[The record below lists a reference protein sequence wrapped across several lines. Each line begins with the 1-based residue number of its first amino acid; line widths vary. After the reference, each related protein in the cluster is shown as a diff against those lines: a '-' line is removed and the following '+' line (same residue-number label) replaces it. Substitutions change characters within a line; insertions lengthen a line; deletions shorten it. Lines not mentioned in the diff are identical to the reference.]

1 MRHSF
6 QILILCFLIIISLLL
21 YTLREN
27 DNNAATSSV
36 SWEKYDDSFSKLMH
50 ISVMLNQMQHLTR
63 IYLATTTTDDFFKM
77 DELIIAASTA
87 RSTYIKYYLEL
98 ERMNLDMIE
107 KQYLKNINIQAGKI
121 RLAQLSYDEILT
133 QRTPI
138 KERLD
143 LAIKTIISPQNK
155 NQALMQNFLQYIR
168 ANTISNSSVYHENEE
183 RGRNKTKR
191 LQLTTIYL
199 TFFLGI
205 FSVLI
210 IFKGQKTISDKN
222 KALSKAES
230 FLHSTINSTPIA
242 LIILNKTGQIIMA
255 NNNAAKLFEYSQ
267 EQLITMNIS
276 ALIPED
282 IRKKHHHLL
291 HNYSYK
297 PTSRE
302 MNSGLDITALRQ
314 SGQIFPAEIGL
325 SPVDGQDELY
335 IACSIKDITAQ
346 KAMENEIIENKNKA
360 VLANQAKSEF
370 LANVSHELRT
380 PLHAILS
387 FSRLGLTSLNKQSKI
402 SSEPKLENYF
412 NKILISGEK
421 LLGFINDLLDSAKFE
436 SGKMDLE
443 YVSYDIAR
451 LVESFINEQEA
462 RILELEIRLSVTTS
476 SYNHSAYYDK
486 HYIGQAINN
495 LISNAIKYSP
505 QGGCIDISIT
515 SCQYNEQDAIQFT
528 IQDEGLG
535 IPENQLDKIFEKF
548 IQSSNK
554 VPGGTGLGLS
564 LCKNIIEAHG
574 GIIWA
579 ENIDKEHQQ
588 RARFSF
594 IIPAKQNKQRQ

>member
-1 MRHSF
+1 
-6 QILILCFLIIISLLL
+6 
-21 YTLREN
+21 
-27 DNNAATSSV
+27 
-36 SWEKYDDSFSKLMH
+36 
-50 ISVMLNQMQHLTR
+50 
-63 IYLATTTTDDFFKM
+63 
-77 DELIIAASTA
+77 
-87 RSTYIKYYLEL
+87 
-98 ERMNLDMIE
+98 MNLDMIE

-133 QRTPI
+133 QRIPN

-282 IRKKHHHLL
+282 IRKKHHQLL
-291 HNYSYK
+291 HNYSHN

-302 MNSGLDITALRQ
+302 MNSGLNITALRQ
-314 SGQIFPAEIGL
+314 SGQIFPAEVGL

-335 IACSIKDITAQ
+335 IACSIKDITTQ

-360 VLANQAKSEF
+360 ELANQAKSEF

-515 SCQYNEQDAIQFT
+515 SCLYNEQDAIQFT

-535 IPENQLDKIFEKF
+535 IPGNQLDKIFEKF

-594 IIPAKQNKQRQ
+594 IIPGKQN

>member
-1 MRHSF
+1 
-6 QILILCFLIIISLLL
+6 
-21 YTLREN
+21 
-27 DNNAATSSV
+27 
-36 SWEKYDDSFSKLMH
+36 
-50 ISVMLNQMQHLTR
+50 
-63 IYLATTTTDDFFKM
+63 
-77 DELIIAASTA
+77 
-87 RSTYIKYYLEL
+87 
-98 ERMNLDMIE
+98 MNLDMIE

-133 QRTPI
+133 QRIPN

-168 ANTISNSSVYHENEE
+168 ANTISNSSIYHENEE
-183 RGRNKTKR
+183 RGRHKTKR

-282 IRKKHHHLL
+282 IRKKHHQLL
-291 HNYSYK
+291 HNYSHK

-302 MNSGLDITALRQ
+302 MNSGLNITALRQ
-314 SGQIFPAEIGL
+314 SGQIFPAEVGL

-335 IACSIKDITAQ
+335 IACSIKDITTQ

-360 VLANQAKSEF
+360 ELANQAKSEF

-515 SCQYNEQDAIQFT
+515 SCLYNEQDAIQFT

-535 IPENQLDKIFEKF
+535 IPGNQLDKIFEKF

-594 IIPAKQNKQRQ
+594 IIPGKQN